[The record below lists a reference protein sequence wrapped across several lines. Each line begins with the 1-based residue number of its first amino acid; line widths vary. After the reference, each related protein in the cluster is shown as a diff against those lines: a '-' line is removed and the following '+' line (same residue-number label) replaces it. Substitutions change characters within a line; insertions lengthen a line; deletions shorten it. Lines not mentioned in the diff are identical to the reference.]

1 MTTKLFK
8 VELSDD
14 SKKIH
19 LITID
24 MNDMV
29 VAVTGAGGNIGSG
42 IAERFA
48 AAGASLVLQTNTSE
62 PPAME
67 SPGGVTSLQCDL
79 TDHDGPQS
87 VVTAA
92 IDAYGRLD
100 AVINN
105 AGIQPVASFMDIAD
119 EDWDAMLA
127 TNVTACHR
135 LTKAFAQ
142 HVIDRKGTGSVVHIA
157 SIEGTHAAVG
167 HSHYST
173 SKAALIMHAAASAVE
188 LGPMGIRVNS
198 VSPGLVGRPGIE
210 DAWPEGVQRWLN
222 AAPLG
227 RMGQGDDIGDA
238 CVFLCSTLARWIT
251 GIDLIVD
258 GGVAS
263 RNTW

>member
-1 MTTKLFK
+1 MAG
-8 VELSDD
+8 
-14 SKKIH
+14 
-19 LITID
+19 
-24 MNDMV
+24 MV

-42 IAERFA
+42 IAGRFA
-48 AAGASLVLQTNTSE
+48 AAGASLVLQTHTSE
-62 PPAME
+62 PPAIE
-67 SPGGVTSLQCDL
+67 AAGGTTSLQCDL
-79 TDHDGPQS
+79 TDPAGPQS

-92 IDAYGRLD
+92 IDAFGRLD

-105 AGIQPVASFMDIAD
+105 AGIQPAAGFMDIAD

-142 HVIDRKGTGSVVHIA
+142 HVIDRDGTGSVVHIA
-157 SIEGTHAAVG
+157 SIEGTHPAVG

-198 VSPGLVGRPGIE
+198 VSPGLIGREGIE
-210 DAWPEGVQRWLN
+210 EAWPEGVERWLK

-227 RMGQGDDIGDA
+227 RMGRSDDIGDA
-238 CVFLCSTLARWIT
+238 CVFLCSGLARWIT